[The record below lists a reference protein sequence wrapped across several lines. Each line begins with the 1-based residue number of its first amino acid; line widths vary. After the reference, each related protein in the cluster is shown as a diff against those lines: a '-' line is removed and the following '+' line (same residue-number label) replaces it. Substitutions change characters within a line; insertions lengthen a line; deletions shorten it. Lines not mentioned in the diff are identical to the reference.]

1 MNDIHGG
8 KVKQFCRCSYR
19 ILGLVFFVL
28 VWNKNMQN
36 LLPVAGLL
44 SDLTLGVSHYIII
57 VNNCSFKTAFWNIKR
72 FNKGS
77 EFSRSEFSRTR
88 NLRSLENWLRFSTQF
103 YINDNYR
110 FLFTN
115 TWTAKLFF
123 YLNSG
128 DTFHFSRGL
137 SQFEFWSFE
146 VWSWVFQTPQP
157 KRNQPWTKPKRKL
170 VIVTHPKCQI
180 TQQSSDR

>member
-57 VNNCSFKTAFWNIKR
+57 VNNCSFKTAF
-72 FNKGS
+72 
-77 EFSRSEFSRTR
+77 
-88 NLRSLENWLRFSTQF
+88 
-103 YINDNYR
+103 
-110 FLFTN
+110 
-115 TWTAKLFF
+115 
-123 YLNSG
+123 
-128 DTFHFSRGL
+128 
-137 SQFEFWSFE
+137 
-146 VWSWVFQTPQP
+146 
-157 KRNQPWTKPKRKL
+157 
-170 VIVTHPKCQI
+170 
-180 TQQSSDR
+180 